1 MARHDPSSNAALSN
15 DLHIRRA
22 TENDAQRI
30 AEIYNWYVLNTA
42 ATFEIAPVDPAE
54 MSRRIQEKLAK
65 HDWLVGELRSR
76 PVNES
81 SHRVV
86 GYAYCGPFRPRAA
99 YSHTVESS
107 VWVDREHP
115 GKGFGKALYSALI
128 ASVANKG
135 FREVVGVIALPNP
148 ASIALHRAV
157 GFQEVGVL
165 RRVGYK
171 FARYID
177 VGVWQ
182 LPVGNHHPQ
191 QR

>member
-1 MARHDPSSNAALSN
+1 LTNA
-15 DLHIRRA
+15 LHIRRA
-22 TENDAQRI
+22 TENDARRI
-30 AEIYNWYVLNTA
+30 AEIYNWYVLNTTV
-42 ATFEIAPVDPAE
+42 TFEIAPVDPAE
-54 MSRRIQEKLAK
+54 MNRRIQEKLAN
-65 HDWLVGELRSR
+65 HDWLVGELPSQ
-76 PVNES
+76 PVNEHS
-81 SHRVV
+81 CRVV

-107 VWVDREHP
+107 VCLDREHP

-128 ASVANKG
+128 ASIANKG
-135 FREVVGVIALPNP
+135 FREVIGVIALPNP
-148 ASIALHRAV
+148 ASIVLHRTL

-182 LPVGNHHPQ
+182 LPVANRHLQPE
-191 QR
+191 